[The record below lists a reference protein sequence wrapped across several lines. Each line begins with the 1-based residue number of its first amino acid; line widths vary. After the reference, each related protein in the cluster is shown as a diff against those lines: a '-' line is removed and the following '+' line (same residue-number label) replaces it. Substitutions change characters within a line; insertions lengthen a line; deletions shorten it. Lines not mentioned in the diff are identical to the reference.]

1 VNTQNKLADTR
12 DRITPAAFVPDESL
26 LNLPLARPWRRC
38 GAMLFDLMVVATLT
52 SLNDGFLVAL
62 LAATWI
68 FYKVKNTQLFKVL
81 ADRIAWLK
89 RVLGLVVIILVIVMI
104 GKSFLSTDIDNTNTS
119 KLNSFVTI
127 GKVTSSAYA
136 GHQCDTV
143 DCWKPHLTEF
153 INNTAELTPEFSKEE
168 ALDDV
173 LEGSSLTDEEKTI
186 LKEWAIAQPQWN
198 ISRKQEITSKPQE
211 NKKLENK
218 DVSSPTASPMQWVF
232 GIIEDLG
239 LGFGFAAIY
248 FTCFTAWFNGQTLGK
263 MLFNTR
269 VIQLNNEPLGLWSSF
284 GRYGGYGAGLAT
296 GLLGFIQV
304 YWDANRQTI
313 QDQISATVVIDL
325 TLAKK
330 EGLLKLALTDA
341 SLITNKQESLPQST
355 LEHGIGEKE

>member
-1 VNTQNKLADTR
+1 MNTQNKLVDTR

-38 GAMLFDLMVVATLT
+38 GAMLCDLMVVATLT

-62 LAATWI
+62 LATTWI
-68 FYKVKNTQLFKVL
+68 FYKIKNTQLFKVL
-81 ADRIAWLK
+81 VERVTWLK
-89 RVLGLVVIILVIVMI
+89 RILALVVTILIIVMI
-104 GKSFLSTDIDNTNTS
+104 SKSFLNGDNTNTS
-119 KLNSFVTI
+119 NFNSFATI
-127 GKVTSSAYA
+127 AKVTSSAYA

-153 INNTAELTPEFSKEE
+153 INNTAELTSEFSKEE
-168 ALDDV
+168 ILDDV
-173 LEGSSLTDEEKTI
+173 FEGSSLTDEEKTI

-198 ISRKQEITSKPQE
+198 ISRKQEITSEPQE
-211 NKKLENK
+211 NKKLANK
-218 DVSSPTASPMQWVF
+218 GVSPSTTSPMQWVF

-284 GRYGGYGAGLAT
+284 GRYGGYGAGVAT

-330 EGLLKLALTDA
+330 EELLKHALTDA
-341 SLITNKQESLPQST
+341 SLIINKQEILPKNT
-355 LEHGIGEKE
+355 LINGIGEQE